1 MAKSSKSGNFAG
13 LALHGDSLRY
23 IELSGDKGS
32 LKVVRKEMTPLNH
45 GVIVKDMVTDWDGVT
60 SALKSMKSVLGGTF
74 RCPITMG
81 IPSRDV
87 ILRLVDYP
95 KMQIG
100 DVKDALQ
107 LEFDKYFPYS
117 YQEAAAD
124 VVEVDVPNSFD
135 GGQKTVV
142 LVATCKHTLM
152 ADMMKVASTAGLN
165 LLAIEPMNV
174 AFFRAVV
181 GSQSEEGG
189 YFVVFVEPE
198 STQIMLGYKN
208 NGILFRSS
216 AIDLTS
222 LGARDSDDGLMPIL
236 RDVQNTVI
244 FSGNQY
250 KGLAVENIILGG
262 ILGKRSRLGELLE
275 STTSMPVT
283 EPDVGKLW
291 GSSAKMN
298 GADGFEAAFGLAVRT
313 LL

>member
-23 IELSGDKGS
+23 IELSGNKGS
-32 LKVVRKEMTPLNH
+32 LQVVRKEKTLLNH
-45 GVIVKDMVTDWDGVT
+45 GVIVKDMVIDWGGVT
-60 SALKSMKSVLGGTF
+60 SALKSMKSVIGGF
-74 RCPITMG
+74 RCPVTMG
-81 IPSRDV
+81 VPSRDV

-95 KMQIG
+95 KMQIS
-100 DVKDALQ
+100 DVRDALQ

-124 VVEVDVPNSFD
+124 VVEVDVPSSFD
-135 GGQKTVV
+135 GGEKTVV
-142 LVATCKHTLM
+142 LVATCKNSVM
-152 ADMMKVASTAGLN
+152 ADMMKVASTAGLS
-165 LLAIEPMNV
+165 LSAIEPMNV

-181 GSQSEEGG
+181 GPQGEGGG

-198 STQIMLGYKN
+198 STQIILGYKD

-216 AIDLTS
+216 AVDLTS
-222 LGARDSDDGLMPIL
+222 SDARDSDDGLMPIL

-262 ILGKRSRLGELLE
+262 ILGKKSRLGELLE
-275 STTSMPVT
+275 STTSMPVSDL
-283 EPDVGKLW
+283 DVGELW
-291 GSSAKMN
+291 GSSSKMN
-298 GADGFEAAFGLAVRT
+298 GADGFEAAFGLAVRA